1 VRGRTTSSLG
11 REKLS
16 VATNHASYF
25 PVFFVAWI
33 ALGLGV
39 SFWMARIHNPSR
51 KRSVH
56 RCVTIMGGLLFL
68 TSVWFFLGSARGMAF
83 PVLSVI
89 FITVLN
95 LKLVRV
101 CSNCA
106 AFVYPRFFI
115 PPAFCSKCGARLKA
129 GDSPELPDH

>member
-1 VRGRTTSSLG
+1 
-11 REKLS
+11 
-16 VATNHASYF
+16 VATNHVNYF
-25 PVFFVAWI
+25 PAFFVAWI

-39 SFWMARIHNPSR
+39 SFAMARIHSPSA

-56 RCVTIMGGLLFL
+56 RYVTIITGVLFL
-68 TSVWFFLGSARGMAF
+68 TSMWFFLGSVRGMPF

-89 FITVLN
+89 VITILN
-95 LKLVRV
+95 LKFVRV

-106 AFVYPRFFI
+106 AFVYPRYFI

-129 GDSPELPDH
+129 VASPELPDR